1 MQSEAALDVRPR
13 ITSGQETGH
22 GNIERTSTAALAL
35 GALGVVFGDIGTSP
49 LYAIQI
55 ALKAA
60 EPVHNMT
67 AAVYGVLSLVFWAV
81 AIVVSIKY
89 ILFIMRAENKGEGGI
104 LALMAMAAH
113 GQTLRGRRAII
124 LGLAM
129 IGAALFYG
137 DSIITPAISVLSAVE
152 GLEVLTPGLDSLVV
166 PLALVILVGL
176 FVIQSRGTKTIGM
189 LSGPVMA
196 VYFTVIAITGVVQIA
211 QNPFILGAMN
221 PIYGLA
227 FVFHQPMIGFLT
239 LGSVFLA
246 VTGAEAVYADMG
258 HFGRTPI
265 RLAWFGFVFPALIIN
280 YFGQGA
286 LVLAHPETVENPF
299 YMMVPHVLLAPMIL
313 LATLA
318 TIIASQAVISGA
330 FSLTRQAIQLGL
342 LPRMQVT
349 HTSASE
355 RGQIYMPAVNW
366 ALLAAVAVV
375 VVGFH
380 SSTALANAY
389 GISVT
394 GTMVATTMLFF
405 FVARGVWKWPLWLAL
420 LVTGG
425 FLAVDLTFLSANLL
439 KFAQGG
445 WLPVMVGLVVALMIL
460 TWRQGREIIL
470 AIRRESAMPVDDFL
484 KSIQASSIH
493 RVNGTAVYMTAD
505 TDGVPHALLHNL
517 KHNQVLHE
525 HVVFLT
531 VTVQET
537 PRVADECRV
546 EVIPLSKRFW
556 RVVLRYGFMENVDV
570 PKGLA
575 LAETE
580 GLPIEPMRT
589 SFFLGRET
597 LVPSVHPRMMIW
609 RENLF
614 IMMMR
619 LAQSAPDF
627 FNIPADRVIEVG
639 TKVEI

>member
-1 MQSEAALDVRPR
+1 MQTGNSSEVARSSLAAL
-13 ITSGQETGH
+13 TF
-22 GNIERTSTAALAL
+22 

-49 LYAIQI
+49 LYAVQI
-55 ALKAA
+55 SLQAA
-60 EPVHNMT
+60 APAGNLA
-67 AAVYGVLSLVFWAV
+67 AAVFGVLSLVFWAV
-81 AIVVSIKY
+81 TIVVSLKY
-89 ILFIMRAENKGEGGI
+89 VLFIMSADNKGEGGI
-104 LALMAMAAH
+104 LALMAKSAQARPND
-113 GQTLRGRRAII
+113 LRRRTII

-129 IGAALFYG
+129 VGAALFYG

-152 GLEVLTPGLDSLVV
+152 GLKVLAPSLVSLVV
-166 PLALVILVGL
+166 PLSLLILVLL
-176 FVIQSRGTKTIGM
+176 FALQSRGTKTIGY

-196 VYFTVIAITGVVQIA
+196 FYFAFIAITGAVQIVE
-211 QNPFILGAMN
+211 NPVVLLAAN
-221 PIYGLA
+221 PAYGLS
-227 FVFHQPMIGFLT
+227 FVLANPGIGFLT

-258 HFGRTPI
+258 HFGRPPI
-265 RLAWFGFVFPALIIN
+265 RLAWFAIVYPALIVN

-286 LVLAHPETVENPF
+286 LVLAHPETASNPF
-299 YMMVPHVLLAPMIL
+299 FHMVPDRMLPATIV

-318 TIIASQAVISGA
+318 TVIASQAVISGA

-342 LPRMQVT
+342 VPRMQVT

-366 ALLAAVAVV
+366 FLLAAVGLV
-375 VVGFH
+375 VVGFG

-389 GISVT
+389 GIAVT
-394 GTMVATTMLFF
+394 GTMVATTMLSFF
-405 FVARGVWKWPLWLAL
+405 IVRDVWRWRTSLAL
-420 LVTGG
+420 LLTCG
-425 FLAVDLTFLSANLL
+425 FLVVDITFFAANLL
-439 KFAQGG
+439 KVAQGG
-445 WLPVMVGLVVALMIL
+445 WLPLTVGFVVALMIA
-460 TWRQGREIIL
+460 TWRSGREIIL
-470 AIRRESAMPVDDFL
+470 AIRRESAMPLDAFI
-484 KSIQASSIH
+484 KNISASSLQ
-493 RVNGTAVYMTAD
+493 RVKGTAVYMTAA

-531 VTVQET
+531 VAVEET
-537 PRVADECRV
+537 PRVPEDKRI

-556 RVVLRYGFMENVDV
+556 RVILRYGFVERVDV
-570 PKGLA
+570 PEA
-575 LAETE
+575 LASAGSH
-580 GLPIEPMRT
+580 GLPMEPMLT
-589 SFFLGRET
+589 SYFLGRET

-639 TKVEI
+639 TKVEL

>member
-1 MQSEAALDVRPR
+1 MQLEVAKVDQGGTD
-13 ITSGQETGH
+13 TSDFA
-22 GNIERTSTAALAL
+22 RTSTAALAL

-55 ALKAA
+55 SLHAA
-60 EPVHNMT
+60 APAGDLT
-67 AAVYGVLSLVFWAV
+67 SAVYGVLSLVFWAV
-81 AIVVSIKY
+81 TIVVSIKY
-89 ILFIMRAENKGEGGI
+89 VLFIMRAENKGEGGI
-104 LALMAMAAH
+104 LALMALGAQAKPH
-113 GQTLRGRRAII
+113 DTGRRNII

-152 GLEVLTPGLDSLVV
+152 GLEVLAPGLQSVVV
-166 PLALVILVGL
+166 PLALIILIGL

-196 VYFTVIAITGVVQIA
+196 LYFAVIAITGLVQIV
-211 QNPFILGAMN
+211 QNPVILTAIN
-221 PIYGLA
+221 PISGLG
-227 FVFHQPMIGFLT
+227 FFFDHPTIGFFT
-239 LGSVFLA
+239 LGSVFLS

-258 HFGRTPI
+258 HFGRKPI
-265 RLAWFGFVFPALIIN
+265 RIAWFAFVFPALIIN

-286 LVLAHPETVENPF
+286 LVLAHPETAENPF
-299 YMMVPHVLLAPMIL
+299 YMMVPHSLLAPMIL

-318 TIIASQAVISGA
+318 TVIASQAVISGA

-342 LPRMQVT
+342 VPRMQVT

-366 ALLAAVAVV
+366 ALLAAVAIVV
-375 VVGFH
+375 IGFR

-394 GTMVATTMLFF
+394 GTMVATTMLAF
-405 FVARGVWKWPLWLAL
+405 FVARDVWKWPTWQAA

-425 FLAVDLTFLSANLL
+425 FLIVDLTFLSANLL
-439 KFAQGG
+439 KVAQGG
-445 WLPVMVGLVVALMIL
+445 WLPLTVGFAVALMIL

-470 AIRRESAMPVDDFL
+470 GIRRDSAMPLDAFI
-484 KSIQASSIH
+484 KNIQASSIH
-493 RVNGTAVYMTAD
+493 RVKGTAVYMTAA
-505 TDGVPHALLHNL
+505 TDGVPHALLHNM

-531 VTVQET
+531 VTVEET
-537 PRVADECRV
+537 PRVPESKRV

-556 RVVLRYGFMENVDV
+556 RVILRYGFVETVDV
-570 PKGLA
+570 PKA
-575 LAETE
+575 LAQAEAA

-627 FNIPADRVIEVG
+627 FNIHADRVIEVG

>member
-1 MQSEAALDVRPR
+1 MLKMN
-13 ITSGQETGH
+13 TSH
-22 GNIERTSTAALAL
+22 VARSSTPALAL

-49 LYAIQI
+49 LYAIRES
-55 ALKAA
+55 LHAA
-60 EPVHNMT
+60 APAGDMT
-67 AAVYGVLSLVFWAV
+67 GAVYGVLSLVFWAV
-81 AIVVSIKY
+81 TIIVSIKY
-89 ILFIMRAENKGEGGI
+89 VLFIMSAENKGEGGI
-104 LALMAMAAH
+104 LALMAMGAQAKPH
-113 GQTLRGRRAII
+113 DARRRNII

-129 IGAALFYG
+129 VGAALFYG

-152 GLEVLTPGLDSLVV
+152 GLEVFAPSLDTVVV
-166 PLALVILVGL
+166 PAALIILVLL
-176 FVIQSRGTKTIGM
+176 FAIQARGTETIGL

-196 VYFTVIAITGVVQIA
+196 VYFLVIAIAGAVQIV
-211 QNPFILGAMN
+211 QNPVVLLAAN
-221 PIYGLA
+221 PAYGLTFA
-227 FVFHQPMIGFLT
+227 LASPHIGFLT

-258 HFGRTPI
+258 HFGRLPI
-265 RLAWFGFVFPALIIN
+265 RIAWFAFVFPALIIN

-286 LVLAHPETVENPF
+286 LVLGHPEAAENPF
-299 YMMVPHVLLAPMIL
+299 YRMVPGALLVPLIV

-318 TIIASQAVISGA
+318 TVIASQAVISGA

-342 LPRMQVT
+342 VPRMQVT
-349 HTSASE
+349 HTSASA

-366 ALLAAVAVV
+366 ILLVAVALV
-375 VVGFH
+375 VVGFR
-380 SSTALANAY
+380 SSSALANAY
-389 GISVT
+389 GIAVT
-394 GTMVATTMLFF
+394 GTMVATTMLSF
-405 FVARGVWKWPLWLAL
+405 FVTRDVWKWPMWQTL

-425 FLAVDLTFLSANLL
+425 FLIVDITFLCANLL

-445 WLPVMVGLVVALMIL
+445 WLPLTVGFAVALLIM

-470 AIRRESAMPVDDFL
+470 AIRRESAMPLDAFI
-484 KSIQASSIH
+484 KNISASSVH
-493 RVNGTAVYMTAD
+493 RVKGTAVYMTAA

-531 VTVQET
+531 VTVEET
-537 PRVADECRV
+537 PRVPDEERI

-556 RVVLRYGFMENVDV
+556 RVILRYGFVERVNV
-570 PKGLA
+570 PEA
-575 LAETE
+575 LANAGAQ
-580 GLPIEPMRT
+580 GLPMEPMLT
-589 SFFLGRET
+589 SYFLGRET